1 MFFLRYTIDAGRTCF
16 CANRAGC
23 FAGTKPGEKG
33 VKEIMLIA
41 QDLTYYGLDIYKKR
55 NLSELL
61 YKLSDVEGLEWIRL
75 HYAFPSGFPMDII
88 DAIAS
93 RSNICNYLDM
103 PLQHA
108 SDNMLKAMR
117 RGITKEKST
126 RLIESIREKVPDIAI
141 RTTFLVGYPGEKERD
156 FEELVEWTTAMR
168 FERFGA
174 FTYSHEEN
182 THGYKFVDDVPDEIK
197 AERAGILMEAQK
209 SISNEINQKKVGQHL
224 KVLIDRAEGGYFVGR
239 TEHDSPDV
247 DNEVLIEKNK
257 DTYLRTGDFAKIE
270 ITSASDYDL
279 FGKPV
284 K

>member
-1 MFFLRYTIDAGRTCF
+1 
-16 CANRAGC
+16 
-23 FAGTKPGEKG
+23 

-41 QDLTYYGLDIYKKR
+41 QDSTYYGLDLYQKR

-75 HYAFPSGFPMDII
+75 HYAFPSGFPTDII

-126 RLIESIREKVPDIAI
+126 RLIETIREKVPGIAI
-141 RTTFLVGYPGEKERD
+141 RTTFLVGYPGETEKD
-156 FEELVEWTTAMR
+156 FEELLKWTQAMR

-182 THGYKFVDDVPDEIK
+182 THGYKFNDDVPEEAK
-197 AERAGILMEAQK
+197 TKRAGILMEAQK
-209 SISNEINQKKVGQHL
+209 KTSQELNQKKVGEKL
-224 KVLIDRAEGGYFVGR
+224 KVLIDRVEGGYFVGR

-247 DNEVLIEKNK
+247 DNEVLIEQNK
-257 DTYLRTGDFAKIE
+257 DTYLRTGDFARIE

-279 FGKPV
+279 YGKHAL
-284 K
+284 